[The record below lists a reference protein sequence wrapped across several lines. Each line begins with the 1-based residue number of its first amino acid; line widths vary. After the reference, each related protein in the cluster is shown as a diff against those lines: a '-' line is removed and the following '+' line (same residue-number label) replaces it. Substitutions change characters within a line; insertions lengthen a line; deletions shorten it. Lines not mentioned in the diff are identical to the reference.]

1 MACKVDENIAPDGSF
16 SGWPASSQW
25 ACADA
30 AKGVLL
36 SPVSLLLHLWGNGSI
51 FINVTLL
58 RKYEPGGGREERKRR
73 FLGDGLCRIIL

>member
-36 SPVSLLLHLWGNGSI
+36 SPVSLLLHLWVYFYQRDI
-51 FINVTLL
+51 AKEI
-58 RKYEPGGGREERKRR
+58 
-73 FLGDGLCRIIL
+73 

>member
-36 SPVSLLLHLWGNGSI
+36 SPVSRYCTCGETGL
-51 FINVTLL
+51 
-58 RKYEPGGGREERKRR
+58 
-73 FLGDGLCRIIL
+73 FLST